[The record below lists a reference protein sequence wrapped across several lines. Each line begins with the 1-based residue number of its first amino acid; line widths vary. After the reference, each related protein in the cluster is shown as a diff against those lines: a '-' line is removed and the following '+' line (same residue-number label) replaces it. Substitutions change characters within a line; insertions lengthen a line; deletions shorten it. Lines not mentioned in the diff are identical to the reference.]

1 MSTTASAPALSP
13 LLNVLRHFPH
23 AIVLVGSAG
32 ALEVRAAALP
42 HAQLHVVP
50 DVETLTERLTQLNDD
65 NLLHHVLL
73 DPEVSV
79 LWSTAAGLPAP
90 WLSFRTA

>member
-1 MSTTASAPALSP
+1 MTASALSL

-23 AIVLVGSAG
+23 AIVLTGSVG
-32 ALEVRAAALP
+32 ALDVQTSALP
-42 HAQLHVVP
+42 HAQLYVVP

-65 NLLHHVLL
+65 NLLPHVLL

>member
-1 MSTTASAPALSP
+1 M
-13 LLNVLRHFPH
+13 
-23 AIVLVGSAG
+23 
-32 ALEVRAAALP
+32 
-42 HAQLHVVP
+42 P